1 MEVGVGLPTMLAG
14 VDPDKAT
21 AWARLADQ
29 GPFSTISTGELIT
42 TGSYDAIVT
51 LAAMAMA
58 TTRVR
63 LMTSVLAL
71 PLHNAGLLAKQAATI
86 SVFSKGRLTLGVGIG
101 GKKPILFGL
110 TGDAS
115 AHANFPDFA
124 AAPAPYAGRADHF
137 EEQLDLMR
145 RIWSGAEPL
154 PGVPPVGPAPVPPGG
169 PEILLGGFAE
179 RALDRA
185 GRLADGITIFDHGP
199 DIRKVA
205 ADFEIARQAWKRHC
219 RPTEPRLVA
228 SFYFAAGP
236 AAAAGTEAFLNSH
249 YAHLSAEGRARI
261 GGVIRGVGDREIRT
275 CIREFEGI
283 GASEVILVP
292 MIPDPGQV
300 DRVVDCI

>member
-1 MEVGVGLPTMLAG
+1 MQVGVGLPTMLAG

-21 AWARLADQ
+21 SWAEAADH

-42 TGSYDAIVT
+42 TGSYDAIAT
-51 LAAMAMA
+51 LAAVAMV

-63 LMTSVLAL
+63 LMTNVLAL

-86 SVFSKGRLTLGVGIG
+86 SVFSRGRLTLGIGIG

-110 TGDAS
+110 TGDTS

-124 AAPAPYAGRADHF
+124 AAPAPYAGRARRF
-137 EEQLDLMR
+137 EEQLALMR
-145 RIWSGAEPL
+145 RIWSGAEPFA
-154 PGVPPVGPAPVPPGG
+154 GVPPVGPSPIPPEG

-199 DIRKVA
+199 DIGKVA
-205 ADFEIARQAWKRHC
+205 RDFETARQAWKRHD
-219 RPTEPRLVA
+219 RAAEPRLVA
-228 SFYFAAGP
+228 SCYFAAGSG
-236 AAAAGTEAFLNSH
+236 AAAGTEAFLNSH
-249 YAHLSAEGRARI
+249 YAHLSSEGRARI
-261 GGVIRGVGDREIRT
+261 GSVIRGVGDREIKT
-275 CIREFEGI
+275 CLREFQDI

-292 MIPDPGQV
+292 MIPDPDQV
-300 DRVVDCI
+300 ERLADCV